1 MNIKINNNK
10 KILSKKIYNEIGI
23 SQAYNEIITNDLIFI
38 LKAIIKDGKL
48 NIKNFGTF
56 KILNKKE
63 RIGRNP
69 KTKKIYTIEAR
80 KSISFKTSQIISS
93 TKILSVA
100 KGKWGPCC
108 STAPNGHI
116 IVDLLSFEI
125 LLTSGQ
131 DKFSNSLDID
141 LKFIIFNFEY

>member
-1 MNIKINNNK
+1 MNIKINNK

-23 SQAYNEIITNDLIFI
+23 SQAYNEIITNDLISI
-38 LKAIIKDGKL
+38 LKEIIKDGKL

-80 KSISFKTSQIISS
+80 KSISFKTS
-93 TKILSVA
+93 K
-100 KGKWGPCC
+100 
-108 STAPNGHI
+108 N
-116 IVDLLSFEI
+116 E
-125 LLTSGQ
+125 
-131 DKFSNSLDID
+131 
-141 LKFIIFNFEY
+141 

>member
-23 SQAYNEIITNDLIFI
+23 SQAYNEIITNDLISI
-38 LKAIIKDGKL
+38 LKEIIKDGKL

-80 KSISFKTSQIISS
+80 KSISFKTSQKMND
-93 TKILSVA
+93 KIN
-100 KGKWGPCC
+100 KIYG
-108 STAPNGHI
+108 
-116 IVDLLSFEI
+116 
-125 LLTSGQ
+125 
-131 DKFSNSLDID
+131 
-141 LKFIIFNFEY
+141 

>member
-1 MNIKINNNK
+1 MNIKINNK

-80 KSISFKTSQIISS
+80 KSISFKSSQKMND
-93 TKILSVA
+93 KINKLY
-100 KGKWGPCC
+100 G
-108 STAPNGHI
+108 
-116 IVDLLSFEI
+116 
-125 LLTSGQ
+125 
-131 DKFSNSLDID
+131 
-141 LKFIIFNFEY
+141 

>member
-1 MNIKINNNK
+1 MNIKITNNK

-80 KSISFKTSQIISS
+80 KSISFKTSQ
-93 TKILSVA
+93 KIL
-100 KGKWGPCC
+100 
-108 STAPNGHI
+108 
-116 IVDLLSFEI
+116 
-125 LLTSGQ
+125 
-131 DKFSNSLDID
+131 
-141 LKFIIFNFEY
+141 

>member
-1 MNIKINNNK
+1 MNIKINNK

-80 KSISFKTSQIISS
+80 KSISFKTSQKMND
-93 TKILSVA
+93 KINKLY
-100 KGKWGPCC
+100 G
-108 STAPNGHI
+108 
-116 IVDLLSFEI
+116 
-125 LLTSGQ
+125 
-131 DKFSNSLDID
+131 
-141 LKFIIFNFEY
+141 